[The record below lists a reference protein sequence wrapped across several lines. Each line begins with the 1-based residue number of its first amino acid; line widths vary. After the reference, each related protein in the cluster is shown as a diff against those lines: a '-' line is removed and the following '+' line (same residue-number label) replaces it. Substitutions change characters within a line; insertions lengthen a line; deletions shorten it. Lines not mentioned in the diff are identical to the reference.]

1 MKISKLFIPFLVFNK
16 SFYFFG
22 IEECCDKCNDCCRE
36 MCGINCSPYLEYLRL
51 TIRDKY
57 EREQEK
63 KREEELKKI
72 KKKEKKKKLMKL
84 LFNNKTEGTI
94 QNLNNSNE
102 QDYSLLK
109 KIFDKIF
116 VYIDHEEKKPR
127 EKYPSFDPF
136 YDTLSEELYL
146 NSEELYLNIN
156 TQEIL
161 KGLPTD
167 KKGFKKIQIDIYP
180 PSEFKNKI
188 NYNLNPLY
196 KDLTFSEYSIEIKYD
211 FDDKDEGKYK
221 YIDFYIK
228 VLDYDTICRDNNI
241 KTCLDR
247 EIKNMNDLKEENE
260 FNFFYGAFCYSNTKP
275 TTKVFLCYNTS
286 QTYNIYKFMVEN
298 NPFFTERFVGER
310 MLTNYKNA
318 CLQLLKIIKGLR
330 ELRITHRNISMK
342 NICLHKISNLD
353 SNNILD
359 MRLGSFELSSE
370 QMKNKNIDENLKC
383 KDYSGEYLYK
393 SPIFKKFYIQ
403 KQDKEKYGNIDY
415 FNAYNE
421 DLFAIAIILYNIE
434 KISENNLIKESY
446 GDDLYSKF
454 ELYTKERPKIEPCLS
469 VQKYEDKIDLLNKNK
484 QKELTQEKIVKLF
497 EEDIKAF
504 EKYFESED
512 FFNNKGKLYNKIFL
526 KFKDKNDNDTIEI
539 DDFINEFNP

>member
-1 MKISKLFIPFLVFNK
+1 MKISKLFILFLIVNN
-16 SFYFFG
+16 SFKFFG
-22 IEECCDKCNDCCRE
+22 IEECCDECDDCCRE
-36 MCGINCSPYLEYLRL
+36 MCGINCYPCLKCLRL

-63 KREEELKKI
+63 KRKEELKKI
-72 KKKEKKKKLMKL
+72 KKKEEEKKLMRL

-94 QNLNNSNE
+94 QNLDNSNE

-116 VYIDHEEKKPR
+116 VSIDHEKKKPR
-127 EKYPSFDPF
+127 EKYPSFDSF
-136 YDTLSEELYL
+136 YPL
-146 NSEELYLNIN
+146 SEELYLNIN

-161 KGLPTD
+161 EGLPTD
-167 KKGFKKIQIDIYP
+167 KKEFKKIQIDIYQP
-180 PSEFKNKI
+180 GKFKNEI

-241 KTCLDR
+241 KTCLNR

-330 ELRITHRNISMK
+330 ELKITHRNISMK
-342 NICLHKISNLD
+342 NIYFHKILNLD
-353 SNNILD
+353 FNNILD
-359 MRLGSFELSSE
+359 MRLGGFELSSE
-370 QMKNKNIDENLKC
+370 QMKNKDIDENLEC
-383 KDYSGEYLYK
+383 KDCSGEYLYK

-403 KQDKEKYGNIDY
+403 KQDKEKYVNIDY

-421 DLFAIAIILYNIE
+421 DLFAIAVILYNIE
-434 KISENNLIKESY
+434 KISENNLIKKKY
-446 GDDLYSKF
+446 GNDLYSKF
-454 ELYTKERPKIEPCLS
+454 DLYTKERPKIEPCLS
-469 VQKYEDKIDLLNKNK
+469 VQKYEDKIDTLLNKNK
-484 QKELTQEKIVKLF
+484 QKELTQEEIVKLF
-497 EEDIKAF
+497 EEDIEAF
-504 EKYFESED
+504 KKYFESED
-512 FFNNKGKLYNKIFL
+512 FLNNKGKLYNKIFL

-539 DDFINEFNP
+539 DDFINELNTKN

>member
-1 MKISKLFIPFLVFNK
+1 MKISKLFILFLIVNNSFN
-16 SFYFFG
+16 FFG
-22 IEECCDKCNDCCRE
+22 IEECCDECDDCCRE
-36 MCGINCSPYLEYLRL
+36 MCGINCYPCLKCLRL

-63 KREEELKKI
+63 KRKEELKKI
-72 KKKEKKKKLMKL
+72 KKKEEGKKLMKL

-94 QNLNNSNE
+94 QNLDNSNE

-116 VYIDHEEKKPR
+116 VSIDHEGKKPR
-127 EKYPSFDPF
+127 EEYPSFDDF
-136 YDTLSEELYL
+136 YDLL
-146 NSEELYLNIN
+146 SEELYLNIN

-161 KGLPTD
+161 EGLPTD
-167 KKGFKKIQIDIYP
+167 KKEFKKIQIDIYQP
-180 PSEFKNKI
+180 GKFKHKI

-196 KDLTFSEYSIEIKYD
+196 KDLTFSEYSIEFKYD
-211 FDDKDEGKYK
+211 FDDKDERKYK

-286 QTYNIYKFMVEN
+286 QTYNIYRFMTEN
-298 NPFFTERFVGER
+298 NPFFTERFVGEK

-330 ELRITHRNISMK
+330 ELKITHRNISMK
-342 NICLHKISNLD
+342 NIYFHKILNLD
-353 SNNILD
+353 FNNILD
-359 MRLGSFELSSE
+359 MRLGGFELSSE
-370 QMKNKNIDENLKC
+370 QMKNKDIDENLEC
-383 KDYSGEYLYK
+383 KDCSGEYLYK

-421 DLFAIAIILYNIE
+421 DLFAITVILYNIE
-434 KISENNLIKESY
+434 KISEDYLIK
-446 GDDLYSKF
+446 K
-454 ELYTKERPKIEPCLS
+454 KIW
-469 VQKYEDKIDLLNKNK
+469 
-484 QKELTQEKIVKLF
+484 TQ
-497 EEDIKAF
+497 
-504 EKYFESED
+504 S
-512 FFNNKGKLYNKIFL
+512 FF
-526 KFKDKNDNDTIEI
+526 
-539 DDFINEFNP
+539 

>member
-1 MKISKLFIPFLVFNK
+1 MKIPKLFIPFLVFNK
-16 SFYFFG
+16 SFNFFG
-22 IEECCDKCNDCCRE
+22 IEECCEKCNDCCRE
-36 MCGINCSPYLEYLRL
+36 MCGINCYPCLKYLRL
-51 TIRDKY
+51 TIVDKNKRK
-57 EREQEK
+57 EEKNRKEKLKEIEK
-63 KREEELKKI
+63 KEEE
-72 KKKEKKKKLMKL
+72 KKLMKL

-116 VYIDHEEKKPR
+116 VSIDHEGKKPR
-127 EKYPSFDPF
+127 EEYPSFDDF
-136 YDTLSEELYL
+136 YDLL
-146 NSEELYLNIN
+146 SEELYLNIN

-167 KKGFKKIQIDIYP
+167 KKEFKKIQIDIHSP
-180 PSEFKNKI
+180 IEFKHKI

-196 KDLTFSEYSIEIKYD
+196 KDLTFSEYSIIIKYD
-211 FDDKDEGKYK
+211 FDDEDEKKYE
-221 YIDFYIK
+221 YICFYIK
-228 VLDYDTICRDNNI
+228 VLDYDYNTICKKNNI

-247 EIKNMNDLKEENE
+247 EIKNINDLKEENE
-260 FNFFYGAFCYSNTKP
+260 FNFFYGAFCYSNPKS

-286 QTYNIYKFMVEN
+286 QTDNIYRLIVGN
-298 NPFFTERFVGER
+298 NLPFTGGFVNKK
-310 MLTNYKNA
+310 MLANYKNA

-330 ELRITHRNISMK
+330 ELKITHRNISMK
-342 NICLHKISNLD
+342 NIYFHKILNLD
-353 SNNILD
+353 FNNILD
-359 MRLGSFELSSE
+359 MRLGGFELSSE
-370 QMKNKNIDENLKC
+370 QMKNKDIDENLEC
-383 KDYSGEYLYK
+383 KDCSGEYLYK

-434 KISENNLIKESY
+434 KISEDNLFWE
-446 GDDLYSKF
+446 
-454 ELYTKERPKIEPCLS
+454 KERKECPKREPCLY
-469 VQKYEDKIDLLNKNK
+469 VLDYKDRIKNLLNKNK

-497 EEDIKAF
+497 EEDIEAF
-504 EKYFESED
+504 KKYFDSAD
-512 FFNNKGKLYNKIFL
+512 FKENENAIYNKIFL

-539 DDFINEFNP
+539 DDFINELNTNN